1 MDHKN
6 ILSNDYFKNKLNWK
20 QVCCS
25 KLDKITEN
33 FEIHNSKSWSVKHLS
48 LDKKKAFISIFHDSR
63 TEKIAWSTFMA
74 DIFHRY
80 GSELSMGSHQRCLHL
95 VGSVHNKKAPV
106 TIQVVNCKLPT
117 LLIRHLHTFGQKRDW
132 NETLTFLERTRIFS

>member
-33 FEIHNSKSWSVKHLS
+33 FEIHNSKSWSVKYLS
-48 LDKKKAFISIFHDSR
+48 LDKKKGIYFHISWFKNRKNSLKCIHGRHFPQIWLRIVH
-63 TEKIAWSTFMA
+63 EKSPKVFTFSW
-74 DIFHRY
+74 FCP
-80 GSELSMGSHQRCLHL
+80 QQ
-95 VGSVHNKKAPV
+95 KAPV
-106 TIQVVNCKLPT
+106 TTQVVNCKLPT